1 MTRAATPMA
10 IRTHTVKVLAR
21 ASYAVGPPIDG
32 QAALD
37 AALGK
42 LRALDPERV
51 AHMVEVAGPPPL
63 RLRPAGFEGLAA
75 IIVSQQV
82 STASAAAILGRLRA
96 ALTPFEPATLLAVT
110 DRELRGC
117 GLSIQK
123 IRALRSVAE
132 AVLSG
137 ALPLA
142 DLSGMPAEEAVRLLV
157 SVKGIGPWTADIFLL
172 FCLGHA
178 DAWPAGDIAL
188 QEAARMV
195 LKLERRPDAEA
206 LNDIGE
212 RWRPHR
218 GIAARLLWSYYRVAK
233 NNREGM
239 SLNAPAPDGA

>member
-1 MTRAATPMA
+1 MTRAVVPVA
-10 IRTHTVKVLAR
+10 IRTGVGKVLASPR
-21 ASYAVGPPIDG
+21 YAVGPPIDG
-32 QAALD
+32 EAALE
-37 AALGK
+37 AALAK
-42 LRALDPERV
+42 LRERDPELV
-51 AHMVEVAGPPPL
+51 AHLVEIAGPPPL

-96 ALTPFEPATLLAVT
+96 ALIPFEPGTLLAMT
-110 DRELRGC
+110 EDGLRGC

-132 AVLSG
+132 AVLGG
-137 ALPLA
+137 ALPLGE
-142 DLSGMPAEEAVRLLV
+142 LSGMSAEEAVRLLV
-157 SVKGIGPWTADIFLL
+157 AVKGIGPWTADIFLL

-188 QEAARMV
+188 QEAARIA
-195 LKLERRPDAEA
+195 LKLDRRPDPTA
-206 LNDIGE
+206 LHDIGE
-212 RWRPHR
+212 RWRPYR

-233 NNREGM
+233 GNREGM